1 MHQAMGAERV
11 LPAEGL
17 VDALRSSVLVNQQVL
32 WAHRIA
38 KVRPVKRLACL
49 VACVWLRVCL
59 GRLGVG
65 RLEAKAAWNLDRTKQ
80 DLQDVQ
86 RAAGLEAVRVRRN
99 SAHGMKA
106 HGAANHLGVFLA
118 FPVGPRLVDD
128 DLFFKGHA
136 CKVCCQRFDP

>member
-1 MHQAMGAERV
+1 M
-11 LPAEGL
+11 
-17 VDALRSSVLVNQQVL
+17 
-32 WAHRIA
+32 
-38 KVRPVKRLACL
+38 RPVKRLACL
-49 VACVWLRVCL
+49 VACVWLRVRL

-65 RLEAKAAWNLDRTKQ
+65 RLETKAAWNLDRPEQ

-86 RAAGLEAVRVRRN
+86 RAAGLEAIGMRRN